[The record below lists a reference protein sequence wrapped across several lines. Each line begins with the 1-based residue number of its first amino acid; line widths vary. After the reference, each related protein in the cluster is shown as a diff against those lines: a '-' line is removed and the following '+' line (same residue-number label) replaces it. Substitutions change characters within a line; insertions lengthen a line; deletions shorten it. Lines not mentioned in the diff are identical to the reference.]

1 MSAEEPWLDYVDP
14 PRGQRPGPTREGY
27 TPPGPE
33 AIPPGYKPP
42 PDAGASRGA
51 SPSRYTEIPSYL
63 HSLYDKIET
72 GESKGKN
79 VLYGSKE
86 EVPPG
91 NVIPGAVGPTGK
103 LTHAF
108 SEFQFEPGTWNDANK
123 AAREQGRTL
132 DKDNRADREWAA
144 LYIGRRDYKARTGR
158 DLDEDAKAGK
168 LNELA
173 LRGTWTSLKPPADE
187 PWSGHVTSAGR
198 WHVSDRAIAEPQGRP
213 DTSVYWVD
221 PRDALDILPPTDD
234 EKEPAGARQRREL
247 DESLAD
253 GEDITEIPHFDVQTK
268 GGKLKI
274 IDYDGRHRLQEAV
287 NQGVDLVPISFKE
300 LKPGETPKEF
310 EGFRGGV
317 RPFDFTP
324 VPKVTPKATTGEKFL
339 SGVRTSLVEGPTQ
352 LATHVLP
359 ASVSGAID
367 RFNNYLADLGAPLG
381 RVPEGGIDEYE
392 RQRQSELERS
402 GTAGALPYVAGEV
415 AGTVPLAMA
424 GGAAARG
431 ALGAVA
437 EGVPAA
443 SQGVNALRGW
453 MQGPGMA
460 PAVTR
465 GAISGAAGAAGAPV
479 TGGDDYWGG
488 KAAQMGSG
496 AALGGA
502 LGVAGNVAGS
512 MIAPKIL
519 PAAQRLL
526 DRGVRLTPGQLFGG
540 ARKATEEVT
549 ASVPFSGHAVSA
561 AFRRG
566 IEDFNRV
573 VYDEVLA
580 KIGQKFRGTAIGHD
594 GVDQLERQL
603 SAEYERLKPQI
614 QFRADNGFAAD
625 LDNLRV
631 LASEMPRDEARQ
643 FAAIL
648 KNRVMQRMGRQ
659 GVMDGETF
667 KTVESELSQKSRQ
680 LHRSEV
686 AGQRDLGKAVDEVNA
701 MLRANLERSSPA
713 VAKELRDLN
722 TAWAAFARVRRA
734 AVSRPAS
741 GGVFTPADLLR
752 AEKHAAGER
761 VFARGDGLLQDIAR
775 DGQEVLASKVPD
787 SGTARRYGT
796 MAEIGE
802 LAAMAMHNPVAAAA
816 QLGAHGA
823 HAALYTAPGLNFL
836 RTLAGAGFPNTRN
849 VLAGLVRRGPPR
861 IAPQLGF
868 QAGALTGQQNGLP
881 PVQR

>member
-1 MSAEEPWLDYVDP
+1 M
-14 PRGQRPGPTREGY
+14 
-27 TPPGPE
+27 
-33 AIPPGYKPP
+33 
-42 PDAGASRGA
+42 
-51 SPSRYTEIPSYL
+51 
-63 HSLYDKIET
+63 
-72 GESKGKN
+72 
-79 VLYGSKE
+79 
-86 EVPPG
+86 
-91 NVIPGAVGPTGK
+91 
-103 LTHAF
+103 
-108 SEFQFEPGTWNDANK
+108 
-123 AAREQGRTL
+123 
-132 DKDNRADREWAA
+132 
-144 LYIGRRDYKARTGR
+144 
-158 DLDEDAKAGK
+158 
-168 LNELA
+168 
-173 LRGTWTSLKPPADE
+173 
-187 PWSGHVTSAGR
+187 
-198 WHVSDRAIAEPQGRP
+198 
-213 DTSVYWVD
+213 
-221 PRDALDILPPTDD
+221 
-234 EKEPAGARQRREL
+234 
-247 DESLAD
+247 
-253 GEDITEIPHFDVQTK
+253 
-268 GGKLKI
+268 
-274 IDYDGRHRLQEAV
+274 
-287 NQGVDLVPISFKE
+287 
-300 LKPGETPKEF
+300 
-310 EGFRGGV
+310 
-317 RPFDFTP
+317 
-324 VPKVTPKATTGEKFL
+324 
-339 SGVRTSLVEGPTQ
+339 SGVRTALVEGPTQ
-352 LATHVLP
+352 LAAHVMP

-392 RQRQSELERS
+392 RQRQSELGRS
-402 GTAGALPYVAGEV
+402 GTAGSPSYIAGEI

-424 GGAAARG
+424 GGAAVRG

-453 MQGPGMA
+453 MQGPDMA

-479 TGGDDYWGG
+479 TGGGDYWGE
-488 KAAQMGSG
+488 KAAQVGTG

-502 LGVAGNVAGS
+502 LGVAGSAAGS

-540 ARKATEEVT
+540 ARKGMEEVS

-566 IEDFNRV
+566 IEDFNKA

-580 KIGQKFRGTAIGHD
+580 KIGQRFQGTTIGHD
-594 GVDQLERQL
+594 GVDQLERHL

-614 QFRADNGFAAD
+614 QFRADNGFAND

-631 LASEMPRDEARQ
+631 LASEMPHDEARQ

-648 KNRVMQRMGRQ
+648 KNRVVQRMGRQ

-713 VAKELRDLN
+713 VARELRDLN

-787 SGTARRYGT
+787 SGTARRYAT
-796 MAEIGE
+796 MGEVGE
-802 LAAMAMHNPVAAAA
+802 LAAMALHNPVAAAA
-816 QLGAHGA
+816 QLGAHAA
-823 HAALYTAPGLNFL
+823 HATAYTAPGLNFL
-836 RTLAGAGFPNTRN
+836 RTLAGAGLPHLRN
-849 VLAGLVRRGPPR
+849 ALAGFVRGGPPR

-868 QAGALTGQQNGLP
+868 QAGVLTGQQNGLP